1 MVTLPREGVDVR
13 CSSVLTQ
20 VTKKC
25 QISFIIIMIITII
38 ITIIIIIIVIIIII
52 SASLE
57 LLELLCHAFLLG
69 DGEGSESYTNPAVE
83 AI

>member
-38 ITIIIIIIVIIIII
+38 IIIIIIVIIVTITITITITIII
-52 SASLE
+52 IIQQAQ
-57 LLELLCHAFLLG
+57 FLRMLYY
-69 DGEGSESYTNPAVE
+69 STVF
-83 AI
+83 